1 MHVCFTPHENSWR
14 QGQSKT
20 AQETGCGARSLPLGI
35 SHDRS
40 RTSDHSVTRWFRTLG
55 LRQKWGVGNSG
66 DHYYLFSPTQH
77 VNRQGHKIDMAQQLL
92 TTVAI
97 SLFAVTAISA
107 ADKSNIVFIF
117 IDDWAWNGTPV
128 AFDVAMTNSRM
139 PVLQIPN
146 LEKLSEE
153 GTKSWNA
160 YTSPQCSPSRNRNNR
175 QRL

>member
-1 MHVCFTPHENSWR
+1 MYVSAR
-14 QGQSKT
+14 MKILGGRGSLKRRRKQGAVHALYHWAFHTIDHGHRIIVSLDGS
-20 AQETGCGARSLPLGI
+20 ESLDFARNG
-35 SHDRS
+35 
-40 RTSDHSVTRWFRTLG
+40 
-55 LRQKWGVGNSG
+55 GVGNSG